1 MLIDYGNLYQQDY
14 DLLKNC
20 CESYGDLMNF
30 LIETSRKLD
39 NDNDVAWF
47 EEEMASYKFYDV

>member
-30 LIETSRKLD
+30 LIEASRKLD